1 MFGCRLVVLFAV
13 FLINANAFAY
23 APLNTD
29 YAATVA
35 KGSNQIE
42 QYFFLI
48 SEYSPAANPEDGVST
63 GENYEG
69 TGLARGFPLVYAR
82 GLTDSLDAS
91 FSPTFYATPS
101 GGFSPIGNYTFAMK
115 WRYLG
120 DGERGLNAAL
130 KPMLILPA
138 TVDQQIYGLGNS
150 ALNAGLTAIFSYY
163 WQSLE
168 LHVNTSYFRAPYDP
182 NYQVGFS
189 SDAKR
194 TNLYAV
200 SVAPVWQLAPQ
211 FKVALDLGVN
221 TNPNEPDS
229 SMTTYA
235 MLALIYS
242 PTKDLDLGIAY
253 QRNATNF
260 GSMFSANEPNTSRF
274 QAGVTYRFD

>member
-1 MFGCRLVVLFAV
+1 MLGCRFVVIFV
-13 FLINANAFAY
+13 FFLINFSAFAY

-29 YAATVA
+29 DAATVA
-35 KGSNQIE
+35 KGSNQLE

-48 SEYSPAANPEDGVST
+48 SEYSPAVTPEDGFST

-69 TGLARGFPLVYAR
+69 TGLARGFPLAYAR
-82 GLTDSLDAS
+82 GLTDALDAS

-115 WRYLG
+115 WRYAG
-120 DGERGLNAAL
+120 DGEHGVSAAL

-138 TVDQQIYGLGNS
+138 AVDQQIYGLGNS
-150 ALNAGLTAIFSYY
+150 AINAGLTSIFSYY
-163 WQSLE
+163 LQSLE
-168 LHVNTSYFRAPYDP
+168 VHANVSYFRAPYDP

-189 SDAKR
+189 ADAKR

-200 SVAPVWQLAPQ
+200 SVAPVWQFAPR
-211 FKVALDLGVN
+211 FKLALDVGVN
-221 TNPNEPDS
+221 TNPNEPDPS
-229 SMTTYA
+229 LTTYA

-242 PTKDLDLGIAY
+242 PTKEVDLGIAY

-260 GSMFSANEPNTSRF
+260 GTMFSANEANTSRF